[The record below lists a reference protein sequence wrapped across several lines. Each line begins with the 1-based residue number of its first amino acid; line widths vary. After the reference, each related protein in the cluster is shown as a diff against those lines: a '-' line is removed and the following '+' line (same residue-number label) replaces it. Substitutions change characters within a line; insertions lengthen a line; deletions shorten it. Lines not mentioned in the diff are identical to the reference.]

1 MQTQVKF
8 STPLLLVCDGGID
21 DGEQRFTEHILCGHH
36 FRHIVSFSSHD
47 GPWGQS
53 HFLFLLFSF
62 ASEAK
67 RLSKAGN
74 LSDVT
79 WIENGEP
86 RLPVLFQDGTY
97 KFYAR
102 GLEVLEETSIA
113 SPGPFLSHCLFV
125 MWLCIFFHQR
135 QRLFPSLK
143 SRFAHVT
150 CVSQGW
156 CWKWNYV
163 GSKLGLMRVCWFYRV
178 PDSCSAA
185 MRISPG

>member
-1 MQTQVKF
+1 MVRRPISRSKSKNTGSPRHVWETAQVWTLPF
-8 STPLLLVCDGGID
+8 SLFDR
-21 DGEQRFTEHILCGHH
+21 ECG
-36 FRHIVSFSSHD
+36 FNPCAF
-47 GPWGQS
+47 PFL
-53 HFLFLLFSF
+53 FLFLLFSF

-178 PDSCSAA
+178 SDSCSAA